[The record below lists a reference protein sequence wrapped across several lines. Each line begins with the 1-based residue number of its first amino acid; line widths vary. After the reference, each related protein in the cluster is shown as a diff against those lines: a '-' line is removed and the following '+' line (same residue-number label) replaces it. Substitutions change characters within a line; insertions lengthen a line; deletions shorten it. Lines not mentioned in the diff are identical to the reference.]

1 MDVYILTAK
10 KAFVNST
17 IYIMKAKC
25 QKSLLSVQSVKR
37 LKKLMLSCDRASTM
51 TLQPL
56 NTDRFC
62 PPPLGVSEWSGNWS
76 GEGQKSSEPER
87 SGERVAKYGAAG
99 VERSRRS
106 RSRSEAVIRS
116 YRNRCGSGEEQVM
129 EQE

>member
-62 PPPLGVSEWSGNWS
+62 PPALSASLSGVEIGAERAKNQVSRNGVVSEWQNTVQREWRGA
-76 GEGQKSSEPER
+76 EGH
-87 SGERVAKYGAAG
+87 GAG
-99 VERSRRS
+99 VK
-106 RSRSEAVIRS
+106 
-116 YRNRCGSGEEQVM
+116 Q
-129 EQE
+129 